1 MPSDK
6 INLTMH
12 TPSFYKSAIRRWL
25 LAACVLA
32 GVFGMPVAQA
42 AVLSKTQLQ
51 EQFGETYL
59 VGEKLTALPV
69 WPVFHR
75 SQVSRVRNEL
85 YAYAFETID
94 IEPVA
99 GYGGKPINIL
109 VVMNP
114 AGKFL
119 DVRLLKQH
127 EPIFQ
132 SPAANALLADFAQQ
146 YVDLTVQ
153 HSIQVLTPK
162 AQRVVD
168 EQKATLHGVTAG
180 TVSVTAMDRTI
191 MEAAAQVAYAKL
203 DDPSAKKEVA
213 LPRGGDDHYE
223 RMGWNQLVAAK
234 LIQPISISNKE
245 VEKRFADTT
254 VAGLD
259 AEGMIRPGNLAVDM
273 WVSLAGL
280 PQVGRNLFDAPGW
293 REIRAL
299 RESGIDVIAVIDNSR
314 YPTASS
320 SANGSGRMAR
330 LTAHQ
335 GEQPFTLKELP
346 FAHHLRITGQHSGVG
361 SGAVLRL
368 FATEKNAKL
377 NLMLPV
383 VVDLNLS
390 RASAEAGQ
398 TRVEKLWRHSMTIPN
413 ATTWQPTRETPAW
426 WRIWQQRKV
435 DLLILVVGL
444 IVLSVALANQ
454 LWVSATQKRLAVFRV
469 IYLVFTLGFV
479 GWYAQG
485 QLTIVNLSSLSGA
498 LLAGRSGEFLMSDP
512 MAIVLWAFVGVT
524 LLVWG
529 RGTFCGWLCPFGAL
543 QELLNLAARR
553 LGIKPHQFHRKVDAA
568 LKWFKYVVLATIV
581 IAVLFNSPWLD
592 TIVEVEPFKTSI
604 SMGFQREWPY
614 VAWALACLAL
624 SVFVFRGY
632 CRYIC
637 PLGAA
642 LAVLGYFRLWQWLP
656 RRAECGTP
664 CQTCRHG
671 CGYQAI
677 KPQGTIDY
685 AECFQCLDCVTDY
698 QDEQRCL
705 PLIRE
710 RKGRDTLPGKVIP
723 IQAVNTYA

>member
-1 MPSDK
+1 
-6 INLTMH
+6 MH
-12 TPSFYKSAIRRWL
+12 TLSFYKSAIRTWW
-25 LAACVLA
+25 LAACLFA
-32 GVFGMPVAQA
+32 GFFGLQVAQA
-42 AVLSKTQLQ
+42 AVLNKTQLQ
-51 EQFGETYL
+51 EQFGESYL

-75 SQVSRVRNEL
+75 NQISRVRNEL
-85 YAYAFETID
+85 YAYAFETVD

-99 GYGGKPINIL
+99 GYGGKPVNIL

-132 SPAANALLADFAQQ
+132 SPAANALLADFAKQ
-146 YVDLTVQ
+146 YIDLTVQ

-168 EQKATLHGVTAG
+168 DQKATLHGVTAG

-203 DDPSAKKEVA
+203 DDPNAKREAA

-245 VEKRFADTT
+245 VEKRFADTA

-259 AEGMIRPGNLAVDM
+259 AEGMIRPTGLAVDM

-299 RESGIDVIAVIDNSR
+299 REAGTDVLAVIDNSR
-314 YPTASS
+314 YPAAPSHAIS
-320 SANGSGRMAR
+320 SGRVAR
-330 LTAHQ
+330 LVAHQ
-335 GEQPFTLKELP
+335 GENEITLKELP
-346 FAHHLRITGQHSGVG
+346 FVHSLKVTGQHSGVG
-361 SGAVLRL
+361 SGAALRL
-368 FATEKNAKL
+368 FATEQKSKL
-377 NLMLPV
+377 NLIQPISL
-383 VVDLNLS
+383 DLNLS
-390 RASAEAGQ
+390 RTAADEGQ
-398 TRVEKLWRHSMTIPN
+398 ARVEKLWKHSMTIPN
-413 ATTWQPTRETPAW
+413 VATWQPTRETPTW
-426 WRIWQQRKV
+426 WRIWEQRKV
-435 DLLILVVGL
+435 DLAILLVGLVVL
-444 IVLSVALANQ
+444 TVALANQ
-454 LWVSATQKRLAVFRV
+454 LWLSASQNRLALFRM

-479 GWYAQG
+479 GWWAQG
-485 QLTIVNLSSLSGA
+485 QLTIVNLTSLGGA
-498 LLAGRSGEFLMSDP
+498 LLEGRSGEFLMSDP
-512 MAIVLWAFVGVT
+512 MAIILWAFVGVT
-524 LLVWG
+524 LFVWG

-543 QELLNLAARR
+543 QELLSFFARK
-553 LGIKPHQFHRKVDAA
+553 LGLKQRQFHRSVDAK
-568 LKWFKYVVLATIV
+568 LKWFKYLALAVLVLA
-581 IAVLFNSPWLD
+581 VLLNSPWLD
-592 TIVEVEPFKTSI
+592 TFVEIEPFKTSI

-614 VAWALACLAL
+614 VAWAVACLAL
-624 SVFVFRGY
+624 SVVVFRGY

-642 LAVLGYFRLWQWLP
+642 LAVMGHFRLWKWIP
-656 RRAECGTP
+656 RRSECGTP

-685 AECFQCLDCVTDY
+685 SECFQCLDCVTDY
-698 QDEQRCL
+698 QDQQRCL
-705 PLIRE
+705 PLIRD
-710 RKGRDTLPGKVIP
+710 RKGLGQIP
-723 IQAVNTYA
+723 IKVVSIQPVISHA

>member
-1 MPSDK
+1 
-6 INLTMH
+6 MH
-12 TPSFYKSAIRRWL
+12 TLCFYKTAIRTWF
-25 LAACVLA
+25 LAACLFAGFLGVPSVQA
-32 GVFGMPVAQA
+32 GV
-42 AVLSKTQLQ
+42 LTKIQLQ
-51 EQFGETYL
+51 EQFGESYL
-59 VGEKLTALPV
+59 VGEKLTILPV
-69 WPVFHR
+69 WPIFHR
-75 SQVSRVRNEL
+75 NQISRVRNEI
-85 YAYAFETID
+85 YAYAFETVD

-132 SPAANALLADFAQQ
+132 SPAANALLADFAKQ

-168 EQKATLHGVTAG
+168 DQKATLHGVTAG
-180 TVSVTAMDRTI
+180 TVSATAMDRTI

-203 DDPSAKKEVA
+203 DDPNAKRETA

-234 LIQPISISNKE
+234 LIQPIAISNKE
-245 VEKRFADTT
+245 VEKRFTDTA

-259 AEGMIRPGNLAVDM
+259 AEGMIRPTSLAVDM

-293 REIRAL
+293 REIREL
-299 RESGIDVIAVIDNSR
+299 REAGTDVLAVIDNSR
-314 YPTASS
+314 YPAAPSY
-320 SANGSGRMAR
+320 AIGSGRVAR
-330 LTAHQ
+330 LVARQ
-335 GEQPFTLKELP
+335 GEKEIALKELP
-346 FAHHLRITGQHSGVG
+346 FAHVLKMTGQHSGVG
-361 SGAVLRL
+361 SGALLRI
-368 FATEKNAKL
+368 FATEQKSKL
-377 NLMLPV
+377 DLMQPIALE
-383 VVDLNLS
+383 LNLS
-390 RASAEAGQ
+390 RTAADAGQ
-398 TRVEKLWRHSMTIPN
+398 ARVEKLWKHSMNIPN
-413 ATTWQPTRETPAW
+413 VTTWQPTRETPSW
-426 WRIWQQRKV
+426 WRIWEQRKV
-435 DLLILVVGL
+435 DLVILLVGL
-444 IVLSVALANQ
+444 VALAVALANQ
-454 LWVSATQKRLAVFRV
+454 LWLSASQSRLTLFRMV
-469 IYLVFTLGFV
+469 YLVFTLGFV
-479 GWYAQG
+479 GWWAQG
-485 QLTIVNLSSLSGA
+485 QLTIVNFTSLGGA
-498 LLAGRSGEFLMSDP
+498 LLEGRSGEFLMSDP
-512 MAIVLWAFVGVT
+512 MAIILWAFVGVT
-524 LLVWG
+524 LFVWG

-543 QELLNLAARR
+543 QELLSLATRK
-553 LGIKPHQFHRKVDAA
+553 LGLKPHQFHRKVDAV
-568 LKWFKYVVLATIV
+568 LKWFKYIVLAGIV
-581 IAVLFNSPWLD
+581 VAVLFNSPWVD
-592 TIVEVEPFKTSI
+592 TFVEVEPFKTSI

-614 VAWALACLAL
+614 VAWAVVCLGL
-624 SVFVFRGY
+624 SLFVFRGY

-642 LAVLGYFRLWQWLP
+642 LAVMGHLRLWKWIP

-698 QDEQRCL
+698 QDDQRCL
-705 PLIRE
+705 PLIRD
-710 RKGRDTLPGKVIP
+710 RKGMANGLGKTIP
-723 IQAVNTYA
+723 IQSISTYA